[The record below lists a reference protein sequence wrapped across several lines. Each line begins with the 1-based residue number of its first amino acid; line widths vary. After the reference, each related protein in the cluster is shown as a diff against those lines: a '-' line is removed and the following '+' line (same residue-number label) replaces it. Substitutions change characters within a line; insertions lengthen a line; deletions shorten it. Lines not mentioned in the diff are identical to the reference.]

1 MIFPSCNALKC
12 RILRHFAIHSLK
24 SVMYRI
30 LSKSGLEGKMRQ
42 ISASKRSRNC
52 ENRLLRF
59 WAGTTCYSTT
69 SVNIS
74 LQKNPADHHDQQGT
88 RSISSISNCSEASL
102 HHRPLF
108 TGGLR
113 NFFLGPVQF
122 FQTHHL

>member
-12 RILRHFAIHSLK
+12 RILRHFAIHALK

-74 LQKNPADHHDQQGT
+74 LQKNPADHHDQQGA
-88 RSISSISNCSEASL
+88 RSISYIGQFINCI
-102 HHRPLF
+102 R
-108 TGGLR
+108 
-113 NFFLGPVQF
+113 FLSDYCKDVA
-122 FQTHHL
+122 TI